1 MSVIVKYF
9 YSLAH
14 SKVFDTILSGI
25 VLFILSQYFLELVL
39 KPRQKLKEA
48 YSSLSRIMLTYQR
61 KFYNSSLSDLERDI
75 IRKASTDLLSC
86 AWIVYRSKNKR
97 TKFLEISK
105 NINYIIA
112 QNDSTKTD
120 YAQVEEYL
128 RNIEELDRNIITSY
142 QSK

>member
-14 SKVFDTILSGI
+14 SKVFYTILSGI
-25 VLFILSQYFLELVL
+25 VIFIISQYFLELVL

-48 YSSLSRIMLTYQR
+48 YSNLSKIMLTYQR

-75 IRKASTDLLSC
+75 IRKASTDLLSS
-86 AWIVYRSKNKR
+86 AWIVYRSKKKR

-112 QNDSTKTD
+112 QNDSIKTD